1 MRDKL
6 EDELVR
12 VLTEL
17 RSGSIDLA
25 PCGPSVTHLLQRTLA
40 TLSDPSPAS
49 FDIAIFH
56 AATLLRLADEK
67 LNSYPYKD
75 VPLCWRR
82 LYTDAVLLG
91 ALARLQQVEK
101 EIEERKRGLRRTI
114 RELDLAVVVAG
125 APGEGR
131 EDLVLRLISM
141 VQAELASL
149 VHSVESANDDRPT
162 KRRRLS
168 LPARSGPS
176 PLPPPYIHRPLAELP
191 SLPCFLLS
199 DSTPS
204 HCKPFIVRKA
214 ALDWPAIETWSSL
227 DYLRR
232 VAGEGRVVPV
242 EVGGDYTKEGWGQR
256 MMDFEEFLRAL
267 EEAEGNSR
275 DDGEERPY
283 PTPAST
289 DNGSPDALP
298 TSNAPPD
305 RNVDTPSS
313 RQILYLAQH
322 SLFRQFPSL
331 LRDIPVPD
339 LVYSLPSTDGAGQP
353 YEPPVTEDGY
363 ILNAWF
369 GPGGTKS
376 AAHTDPWWNCYVQVV
391 GSKWIWVAPPSCSR
405 FMSAFGTAPSSTT
418 PETTDSARPS
428 EIAGSAQA
436 EQYMTNTSSL
446 DVTVPPPRS
455 SSSPPADEHDA
466 KTSSPYPPTFLEYV
480 EPHAR
485 QAVLEA
491 GDVLVMPP
499 RWWHAMYGLERSF
512 SFSMWF

>member
-6 EDELVR
+6 EEKLMGA
-12 VLTEL
+12 LAEL
-17 RSGSIDLA
+17 RAGSTDLA
-25 PCGPSVTHLLQRTLA
+25 PCGSSVCGLLQRSFA
-40 TLSDPSPAS
+40 ALSDPSPTSLNTAAS
-49 FDIAIFH
+49 L
-56 AATLLRLADEK
+56 ATTFLRLADEK

-91 ALARLQQVEK
+91 ALAKLQQVEK

-114 RELDLAVVVAG
+114 RDLDLAIVVAG

-141 VQAELASL
+141 VQAELGSL
-149 VHSVESANDDRPT
+149 ADSVDAADDRPS
-162 KRRRLS
+162 KRRRVS
-168 LPARSGPS
+168 SSTGRPTS
-176 PLPPPYIHRPLAELP
+176 PLPSPYIHRSLAELP
-191 SLPCFLLS
+191 SLPSFLLPTS
-199 DSTPS
+199 LPA
-204 HCKPFIVRKA
+204 HCAPFIVRKP
-214 ALDWPAIETWSSL
+214 ALDWPAVEKWPSL
-227 DYLRR
+227 GYLRQ

-242 EVGGDYTKEGWGQR
+242 EVGEDYTKEGWGQR
-256 MMDFEEFLRAL
+256 VMEFEEFLRSL
-267 EEAEGNSR
+267 EEAEGDLR
-275 DDGEERPY
+275 DAEQPY
-283 PTPAST
+283 PTPATT
-289 DNGSPDALP
+289 DDGSPALP
-298 TSNAPPD
+298 SNQLSPPD
-305 RNVDTPSS
+305 DAVKHSS
-313 RQILYLAQH
+313 RHILYLAQH

-331 LRDIPVPD
+331 LRDVPIPD
-339 LVYSLPSTDGAGQP
+339 LVYSSPSTDGTGKP
-353 YEPPVTEDGY
+353 YEPPATEDGY

-391 GSKWIWVAPPSCSR
+391 GSKWLWVAPPSCSPY
-405 FMSAFGTAPSSTT
+405 MSAFGAAPSST
-418 PETTDSARPS
+418 PDKTTDVGPPNEAT
-428 EIAGSAQA
+428 GSAQA

-446 DVTVPPPRS
+446 DVTVPPPQPSTS
-455 SSSPPADEHDA
+455 SSADGKDT
-466 KTSSPYPPTFLEYV
+466 KTSSPYPPAFLARV

-512 SFSMWF
+512 SVSMWF

>member
-1 MRDKL
+1 MKDKL
-6 EDELVR
+6 KEELAG
-12 VLTEL
+12 VLAEL
-17 RSGSIDLA
+17 RVGSTDLA
-25 PCGPSVTHLLQRTLA
+25 PCGPGVSHLLPRSFA
-40 TLSDPSPAS
+40 ALSDPFPAS
-49 FDIAIFH
+49 TTTGASL

-101 EIEERKRGLRRTI
+101 EIEERKKELSKTV
-114 RELDLAVVVAG
+114 RELDLAIVIAG

-131 EDLVLRLISM
+131 EDMVLRLISV

-149 VHSVESANDDRPT
+149 VHSVESDNDDRPS

-168 LPARSGPS
+168 FSARPASS
-176 PLPPPYIHRPLAELP
+176 LPPPYIHRPLAELP
-191 SLPCFLLS
+191 SLPSFLLL
-199 DSTPS
+199 DPIPS
-204 HCKPFIVRKA
+204 HRVPFIVRKA
-214 ALDWPAIETWSSL
+214 ALDWPAVETWSSL

-256 MMDFEEFLRAL
+256 MLEFEEFLRSL
-267 EEAEGNSR
+267 EEVEWNSR
-275 DDGEERPY
+275 EDGEERPY

-289 DNGSPDALP
+289 DDGSPEVSS
-298 TSNAPPD
+298 TSED
-305 RNVDTPSS
+305 RGTPSS

-331 LRDIPVPD
+331 LRDVPIPD
-339 LVYSLPSTDGAGQP
+339 LVYSSPSTDGTGES
-353 YEPPVTEDGY
+353 YEPPATEDGY

-391 GSKWIWVAPPSCSR
+391 GSKWLWVAPPSCSPY
-405 FMSAFGTAPSSTT
+405 MSAFGTAPPSTACSD
-418 PETTDSARPS
+418 TTNSLPS
-428 EIAGSAQA
+428 EVGGSAPA

-455 SSSPPADEHDA
+455 SNSPCADEYDA
-466 KTSSPYPPTFLEYV
+466 KKPSPYPLAFAEHV

-512 SFSMWF
+512 SVSMWF